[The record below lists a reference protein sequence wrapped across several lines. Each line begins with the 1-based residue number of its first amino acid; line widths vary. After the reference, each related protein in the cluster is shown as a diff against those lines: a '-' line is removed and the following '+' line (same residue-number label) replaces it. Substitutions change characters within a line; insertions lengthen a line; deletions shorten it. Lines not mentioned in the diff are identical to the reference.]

1 MSRALNTLDAS
12 EKLPDGRYISFCDY
26 GHPAGIPIF
35 QFHGTL
41 GSRICGLDNEE
52 VASAGLRILTP
63 ERPGYGR
70 TTPNPNAAAVADW
83 VCDIQVLADRLK
95 LDRFHVLGVSGGGP
109 FALACAALL
118 PHRVIT
124 ATAVASPAPID
135 FASFWTGIS
144 LLNRMSFLISRN
156 VPFLLPALCTTLALL
171 KKDRNAVLTHEGE
184 AFVKAA

>member
-1 MSRALNTLDAS
+1 
-12 EKLPDGRYISFCDY
+12 
-26 GHPAGIPIF
+26 
-35 QFHGTL
+35 
-41 GSRICGLDNEE
+41 
-52 VASAGLRILTP
+52 
-63 ERPGYGR
+63 
-70 TTPNPNAAAVADW
+70 
-83 VCDIQVLADRLK
+83 LADRLK

-118 PHRVIT
+118 PHRVITAT

-156 VPFLLPALCTTLALL
+156 VPFLLPALCTILALL

-184 AFVKAA
+184 AFRQGGIGLESDLKILSNNWNFSLESIRVPVFLWHGERDSLASATAATELARTIPTCEPHFVPEAGHFIARDPIIAQEILDRLLGVPNG